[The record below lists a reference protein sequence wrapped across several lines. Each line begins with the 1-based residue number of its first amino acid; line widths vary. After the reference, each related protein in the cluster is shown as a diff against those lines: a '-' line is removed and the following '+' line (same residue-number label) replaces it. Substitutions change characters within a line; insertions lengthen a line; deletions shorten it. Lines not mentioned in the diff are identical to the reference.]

1 MKTENA
7 WFVYT
12 SEILGNKECL
22 IASNLPQI
30 EAQELCE
37 EYRRIIERNCPNE
50 FACYGNAADNKES
63 AAKRL
68 GLV

>member
-1 MKTENA
+1 MKTGNT

-12 SEILGNKECL
+12 SEIVGNKECL
-22 IASNLPQI
+22 IASNLTQI

-37 EYRRIIERNCPNE
+37 EYRRNLARNCPNE
-50 FACYGNAADNKES
+50 FASYGNIDNDTCI
-63 AAKRL
+63 AKRL